1 MLNEEQNTTPD
12 AKSALVAA
20 LHQDE
25 VQIDLLQGDAETAS
39 ITPEQALETSSLIT
53 EFVVDVPRTEHAD
66 LSNWL
71 ATRFRHYASLWE
83 NDESLLRDANNIVE
97 TAERQQALRQ
107 SLEAAQ
113 NRGKSA
119 NNWFAGQ
126 LSDAATRHGTLNVSE
141 YGHLI
146 DTALKKTNQQMQD
159 IILTKNGI
167 VSQAHNLDG
176 FIAEAHHVSTFN
188 INAAAAGSGARA
200 ELVIRPGERFPK
212 NSVDVQIKDANGK
225 VVRRYQAK
233 YGKDA
238 GATED
243 LFKKGSYQGQRS
255 LVPEDHAGEMK
266 RKATETIEYDGVQS
280 KRFSKE
286 EAKRQQNEAQRSG
299 KIDGFD
305 WKTADAGAV
314 SKRIGKEAAIAAGLG
329 VAFQGGRI
337 IARRCWNALT
347 GKPNATVG
355 EDVKEFV
362 TRSIETGASTALT
375 VAVSGALMVAT
386 KRGLLG
392 ELLKNSPAGRIAMI
406 GSVAVDNLRVLSRL
420 ARGQIGKQEAVDQ
433 MAHTTLTSAAGL
445 VAAGEGMAFGAAWG
459 SVFGPAGTFAGGL
472 AGGIVGGIAGS
483 AIADKVYSA
492 GKALL
497 KTGVETVGRVVST
510 GWEGVKS
517 AGRAFVS
524 LFW

>member
-1 MLNEEQNTTPD
+1 MLNEEQITTGD
-12 AKSALVAA
+12 AKAERVAA
-20 LHQDE
+20 LQQDE
-25 VQIDLLQGDAETAS
+25 VQLALLQEDAETAS
-39 ITPEQALETSSLIT
+39 ITPEQAQETTLLVTDFVSS
-53 EFVVDVPRTEHAD
+53 VPREENAD
-66 LSNWL
+66 LNHWL
-71 ATRFRHYASLWE
+71 VRRFRGYASLWD
-83 NDESLLRDANNIVE
+83 NDETLVRDATVIVE
-97 TAERQQALRQ
+97 TAEQQQALRQ

-113 NRGKSA
+113 NKGKSA
-119 NNWFAGQ
+119 SNWFAGQ
-126 LSDAATRHGTLNVSE
+126 LSDAATRQGTLNVSE
-141 YGHLI
+141 YGQII
-146 DTALKKTNQQMQD
+146 DASLKKTNQQMQD

-188 INAAAAGSGARA
+188 INAAAAGSDARA

-212 NSVDVQIKDANGK
+212 NSVDIQIKDGSNK

-255 LVPEDHAGEMK
+255 LVPENHAGEMN
-266 RKATETIEYDGVQS
+266 RKATETIEYDGVKS

-286 EAKRQQNEAQRSG
+286 EAKRQQEEAQRSG
-299 KIDGFD
+299 KIDRFD

-337 IARRCWNALT
+337 LARRCWNALT

-362 TRSIETGASTALT
+362 TRSIQTGASTALT

-392 ELLKNSPAGRIAMI
+392 EMLKNSPAGRIAMI

-433 MAHTTLTSAAGL
+433 MAHTTLTATAGL
-445 VAAGEGMAFGAAWG
+445 VAAGEGISLGAACG
-459 SVFGPAGTFAGGL
+459 AVFGPAGVFLGGL

-492 GKALL
+492 GKSLI
-497 KTGVETVGRVVST
+497 KTGVETVSQVVSS

-517 AGRAFVS
+517 AGRAIAS